1 MITHCFTLAF
11 LLGDQTPMELFKN
24 GGPVMWPI
32 LCISLIGFTVV
43 VERLIF
49 IFRENGARE
58 SEVVEKILEKV
69 EARDID
75 GAVEIGRQSKDFVAR
90 ILTYALSNKD
100 LSLSNAFI
108 RAANQEMTRFQQGL
122 ATLDTII
129 TAAPLL
135 GLLGTVTGMMRTFG
149 ALGTGDVSSS
159 AGQITGGVAEAL
171 IATCCGLFIAVT
183 CLFPYNYLN
192 ARVEESRREVDDAFN
207 ALELIIKKSETAP
220 PFPQ

>member
-1 MITHCFTLAF
+1 MITHCLPLAF

-32 LCISLIGFTVV
+32 LVISLVGFTVV
-43 VERLIF
+43 VERLMF
-49 IFRENGARE
+49 IFRENSTRE
-58 SEVVEKILEKV
+58 HEVVEKILEKV

-75 GAVEIGRQSKDFVAR
+75 GAVEVGRKSRDFVAR

-108 RAANQEMTRFQQGL
+108 RAANQEMSRFQQGL

-192 ARVEESRREVDDAFN
+192 ARVEESKHEVDDAFN